1 MLMIGIDPGVTT
13 GVAAWDGQALQS
25 VTSMSICEAMMYVQ
39 ALHQAKRL
47 HSVTFEDARLRTW
60 YGDKGREALQGAG
73 SIKRDCQ
80 IWAEWL
86 GMLGCPYKA
95 ISPQAKGAKVDA
107 AAFARLTGWTA
118 RTNNH
123 ARDAAMLVFGRK
135 LGTTGS
141 VMDGKTPG
149 LDRANHYG

>member
-25 VTSMSICEAMMYVQ
+25 VTSMSICAAMTHVQ
-39 ALHQAKRL
+39 VLHQAGRL

-60 YGDKGREALQGAG
+60 YGSKGREALQGAG

-86 GMLGCPYKA
+86 GMLGCPYKS

-123 ARDAAMLVFGRK
+123 ARDAAMLVFGRP
-135 LGTTGS
+135 LRN
-141 VMDGKTPG
+141 PG
-149 LDRANHYG
+149 

>member
-39 ALHQAKRL
+39 ELREAGRL
-47 HSVTFEDARLRTW
+47 HSVTFEDARLRGGNKLKSGVD
-60 YGDKGREALQGAG
+60 YSGSARLQGAG

-135 LGTTGS
+135 IGMAGS
-141 VMDGKTPG
+141 VVAK
-149 LDRANHYG
+149 